1 MPTLAIFQLY
11 NFVINKSELNVVL
24 FNNVNIILK
33 VKHFEN
39 TQIKQI
45 VKIGQEYFYILEVSE
60 YLLLVQC
67 MFFTEH
73 SFTRT

>member
-1 MPTLAIFQLY
+1 M
-11 NFVINKSELNVVL
+11 
-24 FNNVNIILK
+24 K

-60 YLLLVQC
+60 YLFNVCFSLNIPLLVLDVSLGIPISSANKGNRQ
-67 MFFTEH
+67 FNIF
-73 SFTRT
+73 SKF